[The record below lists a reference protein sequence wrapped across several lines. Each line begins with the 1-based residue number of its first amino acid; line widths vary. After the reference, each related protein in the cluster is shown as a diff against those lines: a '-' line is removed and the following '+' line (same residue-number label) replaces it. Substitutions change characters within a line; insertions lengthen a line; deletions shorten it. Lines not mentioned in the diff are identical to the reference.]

1 MGNCYR
7 TSNWKY
13 KFKKSKKGF
22 ALLDIV
28 ISLALLMI
36 IYSILL
42 PVMINS
48 LNNRENLNNK
58 IKIYRIFKNQ
68 MEIISSASYSGE
80 ENYDIIIPDK
90 YEYKIKEEKLSGDLK
105 KYTIIIID
113 DKGRENKIEKILQV
127 KRLYP
132 N

>member
-1 MGNCYR
+1 
-7 TSNWKY
+7 
-13 KFKKSKKGF
+13 
-22 ALLDIV
+22 
-28 ISLALLMI
+28 
-36 IYSILL
+36 
-42 PVMINS
+42 MINS